1 MISMNGNKKNYVW
14 GRAKSPMY
22 VCGCI
27 YIVRKETRLLIH
39 ILMYGYVSQGI
50 GYNIFCNEENGL
62 MKPGT
67 KTRLHIKTTHMY
79 IHTLS
84 KGTKQ

>member
-1 MISMNGNKKNYVW
+1 M
-14 GRAKSPMY
+14 
-22 VCGCI
+22 
-27 YIVRKETRLLIH
+27 T
-39 ILMYGYVSQGI
+39 

-67 KTRLHIKTTHMY
+67 KTRLLIKTTHMY

>member
-1 MISMNGNKKNYVW
+1 MFEIFKRIGINTFRLEWGVVISMNGNKKNSVW

-50 GYNIFCNEENGL
+50 E
-62 MKPGT
+62 
-67 KTRLHIKTTHMY
+67 
-79 IHTLS
+79 
-84 KGTKQ
+84 